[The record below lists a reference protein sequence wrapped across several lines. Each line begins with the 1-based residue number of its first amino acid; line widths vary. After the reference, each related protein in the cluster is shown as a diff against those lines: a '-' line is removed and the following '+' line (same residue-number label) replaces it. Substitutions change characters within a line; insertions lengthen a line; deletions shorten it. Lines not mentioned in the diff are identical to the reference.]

1 MIQRPQTLFF
11 LAGVAICLMMML
23 SDTVYY
29 TIQNP
34 ENSEMYS
41 VEFDETEIIAND
53 GRDKMNNT
61 WAIVFIGLSA
71 TLSLVSIFLFKNR
84 KTQLLVASVN
94 YLVILG
100 IAIMLYVYSL
110 YMGYFEE
117 KGLDGDFTMYA
128 AIPLALLVFNFL
140 ASKGIQRDEKLVR
153 SMDRLR

>member
-34 ENSEMYS
+34 ENAEMYS

-53 GRDKMNNT
+53 GKDKLSNT
-61 WAIVFIGLSA
+61 WANVFIGLSA
-71 TLSLVSIFLFKNR
+71 ALSLIAIFLFKNR
-84 KTQLLVASVN
+84 KTQLLLASVN

-100 IAIMLYVYSL
+100 IAIMMYVYSL

-117 KGLDGDFTMYA
+117 KGIDGSFTMYA
-128 AIPLALLVFNFL
+128 AIPLALVVFNFL
-140 ASKGIQRDEKLVR
+140 ASRGIQRDEKLIR